1 MKNIDIY
8 NTSEYQIKRVF
19 YFMTNEEQGGSL
31 MNQQMQTAPGTAAQP
46 PAQLKTNRSL
56 LKFILLS
63 LITFGI
69 YGIVVMSSIS
79 NDINLIAGRYDGK
92 KTMHYCLLIFI
103 VGPITC
109 GIATLVWHHKLS
121 ARIGAELGRRGINY
135 SFGASDYWLW
145 NVVGSLIVVGPFI
158 FFNKL
163 FTAMNMLSENYNVNG

>member
-1 MKNIDIY
+1 
-8 NTSEYQIKRVF
+8 
-19 YFMTNEEQGGSL
+19 MTNEEQGGSL

-121 ARIGAELGRRGINY
+121 ARIGAELGRRGKLQFRSIGLLALERGR
-135 SFGASDYWLW
+135 FSDCCRTVHFLQ
-145 NVVGSLIVVGPFI
+145 
-158 FFNKL
+158 
-163 FTAMNMLSENYNVNG
+163 

>member
-1 MKNIDIY
+1 
-8 NTSEYQIKRVF
+8 
-19 YFMTNEEQGGSL
+19 

-92 KTMHYCLLIFI
+92 KTMHYWPYLYDRQPPLPAQPCLFS
-103 VGPITC
+103 PQWC
-109 GIATLVWHHKLS
+109 PS
-121 ARIGAELGRRGINY
+121 
-135 SFGASDYWLW
+135 
-145 NVVGSLIVVGPFI
+145 P
-158 FFNKL
+158 
-163 FTAMNMLSENYNVNG
+163 

>member
-1 MKNIDIY
+1 
-8 NTSEYQIKRVF
+8 
-19 YFMTNEEQGGSL
+19 

-92 KTMHYCLLIFI
+92 KTMHYIVFSFSSSVRLL
-103 VGPITC
+103 
-109 GIATLVWHHKLS
+109 
-121 ARIGAELGRRGINY
+121 AESPL
-135 SFGASDYWLW
+135 SFGIINFRRVSVQSSD
-145 NVVGSLIVVGPFI
+145 
-158 FFNKL
+158 
-163 FTAMNMLSENYNVNG
+163 AEE

>member
-1 MKNIDIY
+1 
-8 NTSEYQIKRVF
+8 
-19 YFMTNEEQGGSL
+19 MTNEEQGGSL

-135 SFGASDYWLW
+135 SFGASDFWLW

-163 FTAMNMLSENYNVNG
+163 LTAMNMLSENYNVNG

>member
-1 MKNIDIY
+1 
-8 NTSEYQIKRVF
+8 
-19 YFMTNEEQGGSL
+19 MTNEEQGGSL

-92 KTMHYCLLIFI
+92 KTMHYFFSFSSSVRSLAESPLSY
-103 VGPITC
+103 
-109 GIATLVWHHKLS
+109 GIINFRRVS
-121 ARIGAELGRRGINY
+121 VQSSDAE
-135 SFGASDYWLW
+135 
-145 NVVGSLIVVGPFI
+145 
-158 FFNKL
+158 
-163 FTAMNMLSENYNVNG
+163 E

>member
-1 MKNIDIY
+1 
-8 NTSEYQIKRVF
+8 
-19 YFMTNEEQGGSL
+19 
-31 MNQQMQTAPGTAAQP
+31 
-46 PAQLKTNRSL
+46 
-56 LKFILLS
+56 
-63 LITFGI
+63 
-69 YGIVVMSSIS
+69 
-79 NDINLIAGRYDGK
+79 
-92 KTMHYCLLIFI
+92 MHYCLLIFI